1 MGLAS
6 QLEEAVGLESALDN
20 DTRWLSREFGVAD
33 ISGSTAQER
42 AVDLAYQLG
51 WEEGKSG
58 RQHGGVKGLLA
69 LAKKRRWADVSSSYE
84 SGKQDGSS

>member
-1 MGLAS
+1 MGLAR
-6 QLEEAVGLESALDN
+6 QLEEATGGLESGLD
-20 DTRWLSREFGVAD
+20 DPRWLSREFGVAD

-42 AVDLAYQLG
+42 AADLAYQLG

-58 RQHGGVKGLLA
+58 RQHGGVKDLLA
-69 LAKKRRWADVSSSYE
+69 LAKKRRWTDVSQSYE